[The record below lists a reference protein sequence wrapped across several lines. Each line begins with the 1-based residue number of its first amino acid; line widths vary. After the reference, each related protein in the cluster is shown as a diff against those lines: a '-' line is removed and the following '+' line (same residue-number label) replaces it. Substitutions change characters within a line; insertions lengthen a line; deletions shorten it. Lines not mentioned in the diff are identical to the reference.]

1 MKQSKIIDFK
11 GENMGEHSGHRKRII
26 EKLNGE
32 DLLDHELL
40 EILLFN
46 AMPRRNT
53 NDLAHRLLAEF
64 GSIEN
69 VVNAEFETLRSVE
82 GVGDGIAAYLC
93 TLGKINGQ
101 CQKRRSNALYG
112 KMGKEKFA
120 AFVKE
125 KYAKERVEVIDAYF
139 LDEKSNVIGEF
150 RLAEGSLRNA
160 SFAPQELAKLLTLY
174 QPTGLVLAH
183 NHPEGKAEYS
193 KEDEMMTRKVQ
204 VICSAQNVLF
214 CEHLIC
220 GQDGVYSYYL
230 SGKMSNITKEFSMY
244 ALINRECE

>member
-1 MKQSKIIDFK
+1 
-11 GENMGEHSGHRKRII
+11 MGEHFGHRKRIL

-64 GSIEN
+64 GNLEN
-69 VVNAEFETLRSVE
+69 VVNADFEKLRAID
-82 GVGDGIAAYLC
+82 GIGDSIAAYLC
-93 TLGKINGQ
+93 MLGKINRL
-101 CQKRRSNALYG
+101 CQKRKTNALYG
-112 KMGKEKFA
+112 KMGKQSFA

-125 KYAKERVEVIDAYF
+125 KYAKEKVEVIDAYF
-139 LDEKSNVIGEF
+139 LDDKSNVIGEF
-150 RLAEGSLRNA
+150 RLAEGSSRGA
-160 SFAPQELAKLLTLY
+160 SFAPQELAKLITLY
-174 QPTGLVLAH
+174 QPTGVVLAH
-183 NHPEGKAEYS
+183 NHPFGKAEYS
-193 KEDEMMTRKVQ
+193 QEDEKMTRKVQ

-214 CEHLIC
+214 CDHLIC

-230 SGKMSNITKEFSMY
+230 SGKMLNITKEFSMHT
-244 ALINRECE
+244 LVNRECE